1 MILKDPKKN
10 VIVMKGKIKQL
21 QESLDPEEDM
31 FTRPKS
37 AEEWVSLNSTESPA
51 GHPASENRVFPNNQH
66 FPLRKERN
74 HHFKWNWI
82 TINFI
87 WWWF

>member
-37 AEEWVSLNSTESPA
+37 AEECVSLNSTESPV
-51 GHPASENRVFPNNQH
+51 GKMDTQPQRTGCFQIINIFLLEK
-66 FPLRKERN
+66 KEIIILN
-74 HHFKWNWI
+74 EI
-82 TINFI
+82 G
-87 WWWF
+87 

>member
-37 AEEWVSLNSTESPA
+37 AEERVSLNSIESPA
-51 GHPASENRVFPNNQH
+51 G
-66 FPLRKERN
+66 
-74 HHFKWNWI
+74 NWI
-82 TINFI
+82 PSLREQSVSK
-87 WWWF
+87 